1 MVFEL
6 INALSGIGFG
16 TLFGFLSGLIPSL
29 HINQIMPF
37 VSSLLGSQELYF
49 CVLLSSVLYVCL
61 SFIPAYFF
69 MVPTDANYLS
79 VLPGQEYFKK
89 GKAFAALVITLKAI
103 LVSAVFSLPF
113 VVLIIFYSK
122 KIISF
127 YPYIIVPV
135 LSLCF
140 LFLVIKKTK
149 NIYSIVVVILASCL
163 GYVCLT
169 TEIVSNP
176 LFVLVGG
183 LFGLSSAITLFYYK
197 TEWIKQSDKTEKAPG
212 LIKNGIIANF
222 LSLLVTFFPG
232 LGSGFAAFLGKELK
246 LFKEKTD
253 YLQIIGGVGVCV
265 MLLSFVNIYFTGKA
279 RTGTA
284 YYLPLNVPWYYTY
297 LLTIIFVIAG
307 VIITYY
313 IGKLFVRLGNK
324 IGNKIKFVI
333 PVILFVLAAIS
344 TNLFGIFIFVLC
356 GLTGYICIVSN
367 NSRTLL
373 MAGIIVPVLIFFI

>member
-16 TLFGFLSGLIPSL
+16 TLFGFISGLVPSL

-37 VSSLLGSQELYF
+37 ISSFIGSQELYI

-61 SFIPAYFF
+61 SFIPAYFL
-69 MVPTDANYLS
+69 MVPTDTNYLS
-79 VLPGQEYFKK
+79 VLPGHEYFKT

-103 LVSAVFSLPF
+103 LVSTIFSLPF

-135 LSLCF
+135 LGLCF

-149 NIYSIVVVILASCL
+149 NVYSVVVIMFAAGL
-163 GYVCLT
+163 GYVCLIT
-169 TEIVSNP
+169 KTVSNP

-183 LFGLSSAITLFYYK
+183 LFGLSSAISLFHYK
-197 TEWIKQSDKTEKAPG
+197 TEWVKQSDKTEKTPG

-222 LSLLVTFFPG
+222 LSLFVTFFPG
-232 LGSGFAAFLGKELK
+232 LGSGFAAFLGKELN
-246 LFKEKTD
+246 LFKERAD
-253 YLQIIGGVGVCV
+253 YLQIIGGVSVCV

-297 LLTIIFVIAG
+297 LLTIIFVVAG

-313 IGKLFVRLGNK
+313 IGKLFVKLGNK
-324 IGNKIKFVI
+324 MGDKIKFVI
-333 PVILFVLAAIS
+333 PVVLFVLATIS
-344 TNLFGIFIFVLC
+344 TNLFGIFIFILC
-356 GLTGYICIVSN
+356 GLTGYICIISN
-367 NSRTLL
+367 NSRTLM
-373 MAGIIVPVLIFFI
+373 MAGIIFPVLLFFI